1 MYSFPRCPKHLPHI
15 YHASPSHT
23 GNEAQTRCFVLS
35 LMQCV
40 PRGWF
45 SSRTTMRYP
54 EVDGQTSW
62 GTDANWWLM
71 LLVPKSMVVLHLY
84 PSNNAWVSEKARK
97 PTPHSSNEWFFCR
110 KHQEAMATQG
120 SLHEGKLVDHEET
133 RNPNLGPFFKWGQLS
148 TADTMFLV
156 GLLWNE
162 LWFHVNVVTVC
173 LCTPFILLQTLLKAT
188 SFFTLLGS
196 RNGRYSRFE
205 SWIVDTSV
213 RLTWQPSPR
222 FRLMASQE
230 PQRSNEFDYN
240 CLHSTKTTTT
250 VPRNYEAHSSHNG
263 FNHCPVH

>member
-1 MYSFPRCPKHLPHI
+1 MLECFEYVESKVRMTFISICKISLYNDKGYIIYIYVHNQQKHHTNILHNNYYNINIISLFSLHQVNKQICIAFHGVPNTSLI
-15 YHASPSHT
+15 STMLRSHT

-84 PSNNAWVSEKARK
+84 PWNNAWVSEKVRK
-97 PTPHSSNEWFFCR
+97 PTPHSSNEWICCR

-162 LWFHVNVVTVC
+162 SWFHVNVVTVC

-188 SFFTLLGS
+188 SFFT
-196 RNGRYSRFE
+196 
-205 SWIVDTSV
+205 V
-213 RLTWQPSPR
+213 
-222 FRLMASQE
+222 
-230 PQRSNEFDYN
+230 
-240 CLHSTKTTTT
+240 C
-250 VPRNYEAHSSHNG
+250 
-263 FNHCPVH
+263 

>member
-1 MYSFPRCPKHLPHI
+1 MLECFEHVESKVRMTFISICKISLYNDKGYIIYIYNQQKHHTNTLYNTTISYLSFLFIKWINICIAFRGVPNTSLISI
-15 YHASPSHT
+15 YHALPSHT

-62 GTDANWWLM
+62 GTDANRWLM
-71 LLVPKSMVVLHLY
+71 LLVPKSMVILHLY
-84 PSNNAWVSEKARK
+84 PSNNAWVSEKVGK
-97 PTPHSSNEWFFCR
+97 PTPHSSNEWIFCR

-148 TADTMFLV
+148 TADTIFLV

-162 LWFHVNVVTVC
+162 SWFHVNVVTVC
-173 LCTPFILLQTLLKAT
+173 LCTPFILLQTLLKAP
-188 SFFTLLGS
+188 SFFT
-196 RNGRYSRFE
+196 
-205 SWIVDTSV
+205 V
-213 RLTWQPSPR
+213 
-222 FRLMASQE
+222 
-230 PQRSNEFDYN
+230 
-240 CLHSTKTTTT
+240 C
-250 VPRNYEAHSSHNG
+250 
-263 FNHCPVH
+263 C